1 MLRIRAID
9 SRQRGRVFRFPHRSS
24 DMANQ
29 RSRSACDRRST
40 VPRRALRPDVLP
52 FVLVLAASCVA
63 PRPTN
68 APPAAASEAAVVRN
82 SEVRAIASRPDTAV
96 ASDSVARVVPIE
108 GGYNVGVAV
117 VRRQRVGDKTP
128 PDALSHHDITEVYHI
143 IHGAG
148 VFVSGG
154 VIIGGREMPADSRG
168 VRRVVGPSIRGMG
181 IEGGVAVE
189 VGPGDIIVV
198 PPNTPHGFSRLVS
211 TEIVYTVVRVDPQR
225 RLPVVASTR

>member
-1 MLRIRAID
+1 
-9 SRQRGRVFRFPHRSS
+9 
-24 DMANQ
+24 MANQ

-40 VPRRALRPDVLP
+40 VPRRALRPDVIP

-154 VIIGGREMPADSRG
+154 VIIGVGRCLRTAGAYGGLWGRASEEWGSRAAWRSRSGPATSSWFRRTRRTGSHDLSRRRSSTPLFGSIHNADSRSLPRPADTRAPRSADTKPNEFSG
-168 VRRVVGPSIRGMG
+168 SPA
-181 IEGGVAVE
+181 GG
-189 VGPGDIIVV
+189 
-198 PPNTPHGFSRLVS
+198 
-211 TEIVYTVVRVDPQR
+211 
-225 RLPVVASTR
+225 